1 MVVGGQDDAEHARRG
16 RRARAIGWRGQ
27 TTPRHQASLGRRDE
41 PDRDGG
47 NGGGGDGGDRGHPPS
62 WRIAGYRYPVTGG
75 SRATATRS
83 RVDVPGARLVHES
96 AFRAPHRQARD
107 RGREAVERAREVAV
121 IPHAY
126 DDEHPRCLELVHSS
140 QPLKGSRASTGCFP
154 PPT

>member
-1 MVVGGQDDAEHARRG
+1 MRDASDVS
-16 RRARAIGWRGQ
+16 IG
-27 TTPRHQASLGRRDE
+27 A
-41 PDRDGG
+41 DGETAAMAC
-47 NGGGGDGGDRGHPPS
+47 HP
-62 WRIAGYRYPVTGG
+62 
-75 SRATATRS
+75 S